1 VCLYNLA
8 RCYAQYNKNI
18 IFLLNALENG
28 DYSYRFSENKLS
40 VREREMNMMMNRI
53 KEILSEAREEVIA
66 NEHFLSIIIES
77 VDTGIIIMDDRGIVH
92 SVNRSALEMLGL
104 PVLSHVEQLQTVNE
118 SLPQIFMNFQRGDTQ
133 QIPFINE
140 KEEFKISI
148 HVSNILLK
156 RGTMRVFTMNNI
168 GNELELNELESWTK
182 LIRVMTHEIMN
193 SIAPITSLSETMK
206 TMIATSVLDV
216 DALRANTLEAF
227 EIIHN
232 TANGLLTFVN
242 SYRKFLSVPKPEK
255 SDMNIVETVKKV
267 IFLNDKT
274 LKEYDICVQFPDVEN
289 VTVFAD
295 ENLISQVLLNLTKN
309 AIEALIESGDKLLK
323 YNILFQPDSHI
334 YIDVCNS
341 GRPIPP
347 EILPNIFVP
356 FFTTKEGGS
365 GIGLSVSRYI
375 MQLHGGTLKHFLS
388 SEGMTVFRM
397 TVPR

>member
-1 VCLYNLA
+1 
-8 RCYAQYNKNI
+8 
-18 IFLLNALENG
+18 LLNALENG

-53 KEILSEAREEVIA
+53 KDILSNARKEVIE

-104 PVLSHVEQLQTVNE
+104 SILSHVKQLQTIKD
-118 SLPQIFMNFQRGDTQ
+118 SLPQAFMDFQAGDTQ
-133 QIPFINE
+133 QISLVNE
-140 KEEFKISI
+140 KEEFKVSI

-156 RGTMRVFTMNNI
+156 RGMMRVFTMNNI

-206 TMIATSVLDV
+206 TMITDDELDFH
-216 DALRANTLEAF
+216 ALKNNTLEAF

-232 TANGLLTFVN
+232 TANGLLAFVN

-255 SDMNIVETVKKV
+255 SDMNIIETMKKV

-274 LKEYDICVQFPDVEN
+274 AKGHDICVQFPEIEN
-289 VTVFAD
+289 VIVFAD
-295 ENLISQVLLNLTKN
+295 ENLIFQVLLNLTKN
-309 AIEALIESGDKLLK
+309 AIEALIESKGKLLK
-323 YNILFQPDSHI
+323 YNILFQSDNNLS
-334 YIDVCNS
+334 IDVCNS
-341 GRPIPP
+341 GKTIRP
-347 EILPNIFVP
+347 EVLPNIFIP

-375 MQLHGGTLKHFLS
+375 MQLHGGTLKHIIS
-388 SEGMTVFRM
+388 PEEMTVFRM
-397 TVPR
+397 TVPK